1 MPALPLDNYAL
12 ILGYLAIGLLLRLV
26 PAMPADSARVLNAY
40 VLNVALPALVLL
52 KIPELQFSS
61 QLWLPILTPW
71 LLLILVAL
79 LTLLAGKL
87 FKWDRDVIVA
97 LLIVLPL
104 GNTSFLGFPMVE
116 AFWGTER
123 MPVAIIYDQLGS
135 FIALATYSTI
145 LASVY
150 GRHEQALQ
158 GRAIIKKVLT
168 SPPLLALVLALLVRD
183 TSYPPLATQ
192 LLSNVAATLVPVV
205 MIAVGFSLRF
215 RLSSDELKPL
225 GFGLL
230 VTLALMPLMAYA
242 IASSVDI
249 EPTLRQTVVF
259 MAAMPP
265 MISAGAIA
273 IMAGLAPR
281 LASALVGFGVLL
293 SFITLPV
300 VYWLLQ

>member
-12 ILGYLAIGLLLRLV
+12 ILGYLAIGLLLRWV

-52 KIPELQFSS
+52 KIPELHFSA

-71 LLLILVAL
+71 LLLVMVAT
-79 LTLLAGKL
+79 LTLLVGRL
-87 FKWDRDVIVA
+87 LGWSRDVIVA

-104 GNTSFLGFPMVE
+104 GNTSFLGFPMVD
-116 AFWGTER
+116 AFWGADR

-145 LASVY
+145 VASIY
-150 GRHEQALQ
+150 GRHEQPLQ
-158 GRAIIKKVLT
+158 SGAIMKKVLT
-168 SPPLLALVLALLVRD
+168 SPPLLALLLALLLRQI
-183 TSYPPLATQ
+183 SYPPLASE
-192 LLSNVAATLVPVV
+192 LLDNVSATLVPVV

-215 RLSSDELKPL
+215 RLTADEVKPL
-225 GFGLL
+225 AFGLL

-242 IASSVDI
+242 IASSTDI
-249 EPTLRQTVVF
+249 EASMRQTVVF

-281 LASALVGFGVLL
+281 LVSALVGFGILL

>member
-12 ILGYLAIGLLLRLV
+12 ILGYLLIGLLLRLV
-26 PAMPADSARVLNAY
+26 PAMPADSARALNAY

-52 KIPELQFSS
+52 KIPTLTFSA
-61 QLWLPILTPW
+61 QLWLPVLTPW
-71 LLLILVAL
+71 LLLLMVAA
-79 LTLLAGKL
+79 LTLLIGRWL
-87 FKWDRDVIVA
+87 NWSRDVIVA

-116 AFWGTER
+116 AFWGPER

-135 FIALATYSTI
+135 FIALASWATI
-145 LASVY
+145 LASLY
-150 GRHEQALQ
+150 GNQKQPAST
-158 GRAIIKKVLT
+158 AIILRKVL
-168 SPPLLALVLALLVRD
+168 SAPPLLALLLALLLRHS
-183 TSYPPLATQ
+183 SYPPLAEQ

-215 RLSSDELKPL
+215 RLDANELKPV

-230 VTLALMPLMAYA
+230 VTLVLMPLMAYA
-242 IASSVDI
+242 IAKGSRS
-249 EPTLRQTVVF
+249 ETTLLQTVVF

-281 LASALVGFGVLL
+281 LVSALVGFGVLL
-293 SFITLPV
+293 SFLTLPV
-300 VYWLLQ
+300 VYWLLI

>member
-87 FKWDRDVIVA
+87 FKWDRDVIIA

-116 AFWGTER
+116 AFWGAER

>member
-12 ILGYLAIGLLLRLV
+12 ILGYMAIGLLLRLV

-52 KIPELQFSS
+52 KIPELHFTA

-71 LLLILVAL
+71 LLLVMVAV
-79 LTLLAGKL
+79 LTLLVGKFL
-87 FKWDRDVIVA
+87 NWSRDVIVA

-116 AFWGTER
+116 AFWGSDR
-123 MPVAIIYDQLGS
+123 MSVAIIYDQLGS

-150 GRHEQALQ
+150 GHQEKTLQ

-168 SPPLLALVLALLVRD
+168 SPPLLALLLALLMRQ

-215 RLSSDELKPL
+215 RLSADELKPL
-225 GFGLL
+225 AFGLL

-242 IASSVDI
+242 IASSANI
-249 EPTLRQTVVF
+249 EPSLRQTVVF